1 MAPTWGLFHW
11 RSVNLRAN
19 DAGFL
24 SPRHANQ
31 PRRRTLDS
39 QPTPTNRDNADD
51 DDCGTRGR
59 ALQEGIPMQQRV
71 CTDDGPEFISLQK
84 ACRRVGISVQAAI
97 KLPESEFPPYL
108 WLGAKRMVS
117 RRRFEAWLAEK
128 VGDVGV

>member
-1 MAPTWGLFHW
+1 
-11 RSVNLRAN
+11 
-19 DAGFL
+19 
-24 SPRHANQ
+24 
-31 PRRRTLDS
+31 
-39 QPTPTNRDNADD
+39 
-51 DDCGTRGR
+51 
-59 ALQEGIPMQQRV
+59 MQQRARA
-71 CTDDGPEFISLQK
+71 DDGLPEFIRLQK